1 MTNLIGGDQ
10 DWLDE
15 NGELIIATWANVN
28 EDGSI
33 SPLLGEGPV
42 HMHNTEATAW
52 DLVSSHGLG
61 VDHISVPAGAG
72 FPPHTHPG
80 HHLLIIISGRG
91 TMTVNNKVYPTKAG
105 QVYFVPGEHPHAVGA
120 IDEHH
125 ILAVGY
131 RHKKPSDPERMKL
144 VDYASIASELGT
156 VECGLCGVTGQ
167 LEQLSELGCVHAP
180 TRMK

>member
-1 MTNLIGGDQ
+1 MNSTNLIGGDS

-72 FPPHTHPG
+72 FPPPSRASPSN
-80 HHLLIIISGRG
+80 HH
-91 TMTVNNKVYPTKAG
+91 
-105 QVYFVPGEHPHAVGA
+105 
-120 IDEHH
+120 
-125 ILAVGY
+125 
-131 RHKKPSDPERMKL
+131 
-144 VDYASIASELGT
+144 
-156 VECGLCGVTGQ
+156 
-167 LEQLSELGCVHAP
+167 
-180 TRMK
+180 